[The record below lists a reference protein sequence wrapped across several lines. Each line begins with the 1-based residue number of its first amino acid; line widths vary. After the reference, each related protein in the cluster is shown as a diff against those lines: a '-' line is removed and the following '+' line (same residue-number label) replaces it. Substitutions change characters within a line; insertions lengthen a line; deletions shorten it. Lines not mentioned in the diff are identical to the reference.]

1 MMIMPPLRVIVLS
14 IVLLSAAASARADTL
29 LFTLDT
35 SPLSGIQTLA
45 FGLTNSD
52 SSANQVSL
60 SAFDFGGGSAVA
72 GSQDCTFGGFFS
84 GLGCS
89 GDMTSGVTLDDV
101 DLAAFFT
108 QQFDAG
114 STLSFL
120 LTSTNNY
127 TGPVPDQFAFYLCNA
142 TINTCYS
149 DDASG
154 AMLLLD
160 LVGGPL
166 SPSSF
171 VPFGASGQGLDS
183 PTVTAAPVAVPEP
196 GTLLLV
202 FSGGLSVAARVRRLA
217 RLR

>member
-1 MMIMPPLRVIVLS
+1 MIMQLLRVLVLS
-14 IVLLSAAASARADTL
+14 VAVLCGAASAYANNFL
-29 LFTLDT
+29 ITLDT

-52 SSANQVSL
+52 AGANQVSL

-72 GSQDCTFGGFFS
+72 GSQDCTLGGLFS
-84 GLGCS
+84 GLGCD
-89 GDMTSGVTLDDV
+89 GDLTTGVTLEDV
-101 DLAAFFT
+101 DVAAFFT
-108 QQFDAG
+108 QQFEAG

-127 TGPVPDQFAFYLCNA
+127 TGPVPDQFAMYLCDA
-142 TINTCYS
+142 TIAACYS

-171 VPFGASGQGLDS
+171 VSFGAGSYGLDA
-183 PTVTAAPVAVPEP
+183 PTVTTAPVAVPER
-196 GTLLLV
+196 GTLLMV
-202 FSGGLSVAARVRRLA
+202 FSGGFSIALLRRRLA
-217 RLR
+217 RPS